1 MWGPVDGVMRLTFPA
16 SGLRAASRGI
26 YDEVPMQI
34 EFWGVRGS
42 IPVPGASTVRYG
54 GNTSCVSV
62 RLGDHWVVFDAG
74 TGIRPL
80 GRRMLAQPG
89 PLEISLFLSHVHW
102 DHIQGFPF
110 FAPAFQSR
118 AHIHIHGSDSQDR
131 TLASIVGG
139 QMEGPNFP
147 VALDQ
152 MGGRL
157 RFRPLA
163 EGSIQPLSGPD
174 GVPFAS
180 VANAR
185 LNHPNGV
192 LGYRLVEESTGASVV
207 YATDTEHREGGL
219 DHTLVQLA
227 RGADVL
233 VYDGMYT
240 PEEYPSRQG
249 WGHSTWLEG
258 VRVAHAAGVGHL
270 VVFHHDPERSDDQ
283 LDDLQ
288 GIAQAAAAAMDPGL
302 RVTFARE
309 GDVLEIAHR

>member
-1 MWGPVDGVMRLTFPA
+1 ML
-16 SGLRAASRGI
+16 
-26 YDEVPMQI
+26 I

-42 IPVPGASTVRYG
+42 IPVPGANTVRYG

-62 RLGDHWVVFDAG
+62 RLGAHWVVFDAG

-80 GRRMLAQPG
+80 GRRILATEG
-89 PLEISLFLSHVHW
+89 PLDVSLFLSHVHW

-110 FAPAFQSR
+110 FAPAFQGRSR
-118 AHIHIHGSDSQDR
+118 IDIHGSDSQDR
-131 TLASIVGG
+131 TLASILGG

-147 VALDQ
+147 VSLEQ

-157 RFRPLA
+157 RFRPLS
-163 EGSIQPLSGPD
+163 EGSILPLSAPD
-174 GVPFAS
+174 GLPFAS

-192 LGYRLVEESTGASVV
+192 LGYRLVEESSGASLV
-207 YATDTEHREGGL
+207 YATDTEHQGGCL
-219 DHTLVQLA
+219 DHALVQLA

-249 WGHSTWLEG
+249 WGHSTWQEG
-258 VRVAHAAGVGHL
+258 VRVAHAAGVRHL
-270 VVFHHDPERSDDQ
+270 VVFHHDPERTDDQ
-283 LDDLQ
+283 LDRLQ
-288 GIAQAAAAAMDPGL
+288 EVARAAAAQVDPDL
-302 RVTFARE
+302 VVSFARE
-309 GDVLEIAHR
+309 GDVLEVGPS